1 MAKIDFSQG
10 IDFKPLE
17 ELGVD
22 KAGAIKLLAGMAGLI
37 DLELKAK
44 IKGVFNQQELKII
57 GEEAAKK
64 GIKPEDGLE
73 FLEEKYHTKTGIY
86 FLEELRRLYNR
97 YVQILADLLK
107 QIRSDAAKVG
117 AADKT
122 KQEELD
128 RLIKEKNWPEAIKF
142 LEQILKEKNES

>member
-97 YVQILADLLK
+97 YVRILADLLK

-128 RLIKEKNWPEAIKF
+128 RLIKEKNWPEAIKV

>member
-1 MAKIDFSQG
+1 MATSIDFSKG

-22 KAGAIKLLAGMAGLI
+22 KAGAIKLLAAAAGLI
-37 DLELKAK
+37 DLEFKAK
-44 IKGVFNQQELKII
+44 IKGVFNQQELKTI

-73 FLEEKYHTKTGIY
+73 FLEEKYQAKTGVY

-97 YVQILADLLK
+97 YIVILAEMLK
-107 QIRSDAAKVG
+107 QVRSDAAKVG
-117 AADKT
+117 QADKA
-122 KQEELD
+122 KQAELD
-128 RLIKEKNWPEAIKF
+128 RLIREKNWPEAIKI
-142 LEQILKEKNES
+142 LEEVLKNK

>member
-1 MAKIDFSQG
+1 MATSIDFSKG
-10 IDFKPLE
+10 IDFIPLE
-17 ELGVD
+17 KLGVD
-22 KAGAIKLLAGMAGLI
+22 KAGGIKLLAGMAGLI
-37 DLELKAK
+37 DLEFKAK
-44 IKGVFNQQELKII
+44 IKGVFNQEELKTI

-73 FLEEKYHTKTGIY
+73 FLEEKYHAKTGVY

-97 YVQILADLLK
+97 YVLILADLLK
-107 QIRSDAAKVG
+107 QVRSDAAKVG

-128 RLIKEKNWPEAIKF
+128 RLIRERNWPEAIKT
-142 LEQILKEKNES
+142 LEEVLKK

>member
-1 MAKIDFSQG
+1 MATSVDFSQG

-17 ELGVD
+17 KLGVD
-22 KAGAIKLLAGMAGLI
+22 KAGVIKLLAGMAGLI
-37 DLELKAK
+37 DLEFKAK
-44 IKGVFNQQELKII
+44 IKGAFNETELKTI

-73 FLEEKYHTKTGIY
+73 FLEEKYHAKTGVY

-97 YVQILADLLK
+97 YIVILAELLK

-117 AADKT
+117 QADQA

-128 RLIKEKNWPEAIKF
+128 RLIRNKNWPEAIKI
-142 LEQILKEKNES
+142 LEEVLGKNE